1 MLNVEGPD
9 QSTRESTLFDALMET
24 WGCVNM
30 IRTDQN
36 NIPDIEDH
44 NKNGREVLALVQVLC
59 WSPPSWRA
67 NVLCLPEDR
76 ESQCCASTEDLGG
89 PMSDSSSQIDW

>member
-44 NKNGREVLALVQVLC
+44 NKNGREVLALVQV
-59 WSPPSWRA
+59 
-67 NVLCLPEDR
+67 
-76 ESQCCASTEDLGG
+76 
-89 PMSDSSSQIDW
+89 